1 MAKISE
7 SELQSCLSQVKLLVL
22 DVDGVMTDGG
32 LYYTESGEELR
43 KFNVKDGMGIKLLKK
58 YCVEVAVI
66 TNSTC
71 PATLNRIQKLGIKH
85 SFSGVEDKLAVLK
98 ELCIQL
104 SLSLSEVAYVGDD
117 IIDLPILQAVGC
129 PLTVADAIP
138 QNQDCAVYITRLAGG
153 QGCVREICELLM
165 KAQQVKV
172 EYF

>member
-1 MAKISE
+1 MVKISE
-7 SELQSCLSQVKLLVL
+7 SELQSCLFKVKLLVL

-32 LYYTESGEELR
+32 LYYTETGEELR

-58 YCVEVAVI
+58 TGVEVAVI
-66 TNSTC
+66 TNSSC
-71 PATLNRIQKLGIKH
+71 LATLNRIKKLGIKH

-98 ELCIQL
+98 ELCTQL

-117 IIDLPILQAVGC
+117 IIDLAILQAVGC

-138 QNQDCAVYITRLAGG
+138 ENQDCAVYVTRLAGG

-172 EYF
+172 